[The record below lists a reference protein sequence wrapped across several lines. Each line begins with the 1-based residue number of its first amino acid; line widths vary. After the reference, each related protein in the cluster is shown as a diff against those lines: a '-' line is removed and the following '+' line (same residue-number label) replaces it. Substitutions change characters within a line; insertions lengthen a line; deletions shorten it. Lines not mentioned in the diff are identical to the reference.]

1 MNHYMTAINRLR
13 TSARF
18 SLFAF
23 LAAVILVIQPV
34 RADTLPPIS
43 LTSDQ
48 MTALLGDVSFEQ
60 EGVQLEL
67 SKLTIRFLDKV
78 DATIPGLPPIQAV
91 PLALDEEV
99 HFVKFRSVLAQKLAT
114 IWATQLPHSC
124 NDRHT
129 LYPDSVHINQVSGSD
144 VSVTFSAYYGK
155 YACWS
160 FDAPQ
165 CTISWNFQKCE
176 MGRVEGNTLLIE
188 KTIDYKLNLHL
199 TTSDTGLVLT
209 PTLEATN
216 VGDIEK
222 LVAVLNFLR
231 PILQFT
237 LGNFISPV
245 VGVLFTLPQVNII
258 PKLQG
263 PNERIHELG
272 LAPYQ
277 FSLDRLRDQ
286 QTARF
291 AQLTLGKEAA
301 GALKVGPT
309 LRAMR
314 IRSASLSWRDNQLY
328 MGLLM
333 VTPNEASISTA
344 DAELD
349 RAGLTAVIDGLVRY
363 QSSQRQPVTEYV
375 VATGDTM
382 WGVAE
387 KLYGNPYLH
396 LAIAEQNVG
405 RRHSGLRVG
414 ETIKI
419 TPYHNLVDG
428 VDNLV
433 GNRNSSWLLASRAL
447 GSGKKYKSIQVGSRN
462 CGGASLIYPVEQ
474 WRIQNGPACSRR

>member
-1 MNHYMTAINRLR
+1 MNFPGTAIKQLRALSRL
-13 TSARF
+13 SV
-18 SLFAF
+18 LLL
-23 LAAVILVIQPV
+23 LAVVILGTQPAH
-34 RADTLPPIS
+34 ADSLPAIS
-43 LTSDQ
+43 LSKDQ
-48 MTALLGDVSFEQ
+48 MTALLGDVAFEQ

-67 SKLTIRFLDKV
+67 NKLTTRFLDKV

-99 HFVKFRSVLAQKLAT
+99 RFVDFRSVLAQKLAT

-129 LYPDSVHINQVSGSD
+129 FYPDTVHIDQVHGSD
-144 VSVTFSAYYGK
+144 VSVSFSAYYGK

-165 CTISWNFQKCE
+165 CTVSWNFQKCE

-188 KTIDYKLNLHL
+188 KTIDYRLNLHL
-199 TTSDTGLVLT
+199 TTSEAGLVLT
-209 PTLEATN
+209 PSLEATN
-216 VGDIEK
+216 VGDIER
-222 LVAVLNFLR
+222 LVAVVNFLR

-245 VGVLFTLPQVNII
+245 VGVIFTLPQVNII

-277 FSLDRLRDQ
+277 FSLDRLKDQ
-286 QTARF
+286 QAARF
-291 AQLTLGKEAA
+291 AQLTLGKDAA
-301 GALKVGPT
+301 GALDVGPR

-328 MGLLM
+328 MALLM
-333 VTPNEASISTA
+333 ATPNEASPSTSE
-344 DAELD
+344 AELD
-349 RAGLTAVIDGLVRY
+349 RAGLIAIIDGLVRY
-363 QSSQRQPVTEYV
+363 QSSQREPVTEYV
-375 VATGDTM
+375 VAKGDTM

-396 LAIAEQNVG
+396 LAIAEQNIG
-405 RRHSGLRVG
+405 RRHSGLRAG
-414 ETIKI
+414 ETIKV
-419 TPYHNLVDG
+419 TPYHKLVDG

-447 GSGKKYKSIQVGSRN
+447 GSGEKYNSIQVGTRN

-474 WRIQNGPACSRR
+474 WRIQDGPACRRR